1 MRINN
6 NVSAINAHNS
16 VNRNTNAATKSME
29 KLSTGLRI
37 NRAADDAAGLAVSEK
52 MRSQLKGLEQAN
64 KNSQDAVSYL
74 QTAEGALNEV
84 SSMAVRLKEL
94 SVQKANG
101 TLSSEDQDAIALEMD
116 ELAKEINNIADNTKF
131 NGIEVFNAGVEMR
144 VGDDVTQVM
153 QISAAS
159 ISKVKALTS
168 ASTSDAI
175 DAAIVELNTQ
185 RATYGALQNRLEHNM
200 NNLTATHENL
210 TAAESRIRDT
220 DMAKEMVEYTKNN
233 ILNQAAQSMLVQAN
247 QAPNNVLQLLR

>member
-6 NVSAINAHNS
+6 NVSAIGAYNS
-16 VNRNTNAATKSME
+16 VNRNTNNASKSME
-29 KLSTGLRI
+29 KLSSGLRI

-64 KNSQDAVSYL
+64 KNSQDAVSYI

-84 SSMAVRLKEL
+84 SAMAVRLKEL

-101 TLSSEDQDAIALEMD
+101 TLNAEDKAAIELEMT
-116 ELAKEINNIADNTKF
+116 ELAAEVNNIVDNTKF
-131 NGIEVFNAGVEMR
+131 NGIEVFKQDVVMR
-144 VGDDVTQVM
+144 IGDDATQTM
-153 QISAAS
+153 QVSKAKVD
-159 ISKVKALTS
+159 KVKALTKDS
-168 ASTSDAI
+168 ASTDI

-185 RATYGALQNRLEHNM
+185 RAQYGAQQNRLEHNM

-220 DMAKEMVEYTKNN
+220 DMAKEMVQFTKNN

>member
-6 NVSAINAHNS
+6 NVSAIGAYNS
-16 VNRNTNAATKSME
+16 VNRNTNNASKSME
-29 KLSTGLRI
+29 KLSSGLRI

-64 KNSQDAVSYL
+64 KNSQDAVSYI

-84 SSMAVRLKEL
+84 SAMAVRLKEL

-101 TLSSEDQDAIALEMD
+101 TLNGEDKKAIELEMT
-116 ELAKEINNIADNTKF
+116 ELAAEVNNIVDKTKF
-131 NGIEVFNAGVEMR
+131 NGIEVFKQDVTMR
-144 VGDDVTQVM
+144 IGDDATQTM
-153 QISAAS
+153 QVSKAS
-159 ISKVKALTS
+159 IDKVKALTKD
-168 ASTSDAI
+168 STSDAI

-185 RATYGALQNRLEHNM
+185 RAQYGAQQNRLEHNM

-220 DMAKEMVEYTKNN
+220 DMAKEMVQFTKNN

>member
-101 TLSSEDQDAIALEMD
+101 TLSQEDQEAIELEMD
-116 ELAKEINNIADNTKF
+116 ELAQEINNIVDNTKF
-131 NGIEVFNAGVEMR
+131 NGIEVFKTDVEMR

-153 QISAAS
+153 QISKAS
-159 ISKVKALTS
+159 VDKVKALTS

-175 DAAIVELNTQ
+175 DEAIVELNTQ

>member
-6 NVSAINAHNS
+6 NVSAIGAYNS
-16 VNRNTNAATKSME
+16 VNRNTNNASKSME
-29 KLSTGLRI
+29 KLSSGLRI

-64 KNSQDAVSYL
+64 KNSQDAVSYI

-84 SSMAVRLKEL
+84 SAMAVRLKEL

-101 TLSSEDQDAIALEMD
+101 TLNAEDKAAIELEMT
-116 ELAKEINNIADNTKF
+116 ELAAEVNNIVDKTKF
-131 NGIEVFNAGVEMR
+131 NGIEVFKQDVTMR
-144 VGDDVTQVM
+144 IGDDATQTM
-153 QISAAS
+153 QVSKAS
-159 ISKVKALTS
+159 IDKVKALTKDS
-168 ASTSDAI
+168 SSTDI

-185 RATYGALQNRLEHNM
+185 RAQYGAQQNRLEHNM

-220 DMAKEMVEYTKNN
+220 DMAKEMVQFTKNN